1 MNFLGFSFQIFREE
15 FLPAYDLI
23 MILMFGYG
31 IANILFWNRTLLLA
45 FSEAGYATTVSFY
58 TMLAKMFMT
67 VVFVPRGAYYI
78 EAILLSAYLA
88 VSVLIMTWR
97 GLYDLRKAEKNDPEA
112 KMNTKVKKG
121 KTA

>member
-1 MNFLGFSFQIFREE
+1 
-15 FLPAYDLI
+15 

-31 IANILFWNRTLLLA
+31 TANILFWNRTLLLA
-45 FSEAGYATTVSFY
+45 FSEADYATTVSFY

-88 VSVLIMTWR
+88 VSVLIMTVH
-97 GLYDLRKAEKNDPEA
+97 GLNRLRKAEMEDPNPIQAEKEKRA
-112 KMNTKVKKG
+112 
-121 KTA
+121 